1 MYTFLIHR
9 ANISAIF
16 VVFSMQLVTNLHYTI
31 CSFLWNISHLSYSN
45 IFFRLILN
53 AADYFD

>member
-1 MYTFLIHR
+1 MYTFSIHR

-31 CSFLWNISHLSYSN
+31 CSFLWNICHLSYSN